1 MPFKTLSLRKWRG
14 VAALALIS
22 IFSTFALSLIAKASP
37 GAHGPNG
44 EHLDSRNIVL
54 ASLNPKFETFTESF
68 EVLGELLESKLVIY
82 LHDFKSNT
90 PVKNASI
97 ELESGEFTAAANY
110 SEELG
115 NYYLTDQ
122 TMIELLNKTGLHEIV
137 LTVMTEDNGDLL
149 VGNLSNNNV
158 GHTGVV
164 AEEDHHHH
172 FPWWAVALSFSV
184 FIGGFILGRT
194 TKGGK

>member
-1 MPFKTLSLRKWRG
+1 MPFKILSLRKWRS
-14 VAALALIS
+14 VAALAFIS
-22 IFSTFALSLIAKASP
+22 VFSTFALSLIAKASP

-44 EHLDSRNIVL
+44 EHLDSRNVVL
-54 ASLNPKFETFTESF
+54 TSLNPKFETFTESF
-68 EVLGELLESKLVIY
+68 EMLGVLLESKLVIY

-97 ELESGEFTAAANY
+97 ELESGEFTAAADY

-115 NYYLTDQ
+115 TYSLTDQ
-122 TMIELLNKTGLHEIV
+122 AMVELLNKTGEHEIV

-149 VGNLSNNNV
+149 VGNLSNNRV
-158 GHTGVV
+158 EHTGVE

-172 FPWWAVALSFSV
+172 FPWWAVTLSLGF
-184 FIGGFILGRT
+184 FIGGFLLGRT